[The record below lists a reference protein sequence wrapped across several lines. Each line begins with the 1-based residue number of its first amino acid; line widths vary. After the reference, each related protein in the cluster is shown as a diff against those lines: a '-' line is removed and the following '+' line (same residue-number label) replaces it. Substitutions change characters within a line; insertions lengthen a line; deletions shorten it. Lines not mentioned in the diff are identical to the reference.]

1 MRTRRGIQMVTTE
14 GEVEQP
20 YSPSNPPPGGSSGR
34 EILAVRD
41 SVSIVDG
48 EAVYI
53 PLSRSSERVIFILC
67 VSGVTPG
74 NGDLYLQY
82 MLDGSPQGAEVGLGD
97 HYFDILTADRDLLT
111 IHIRFDPTSDPTG
124 AIVFETLNF
133 GVANGSYIV
142 YSD

>member
-20 YSPSNPPPGGSSGR
+20 YSPSNPPPCGSSGR

-41 SVSIVDG
+41 SVSIIDG
-48 EAVYI
+48 EAVFI

-67 VSGVTPG
+67 VNGVTPG
-74 NGDLYLQY
+74 GALYLQY
-82 MLDGSPQGAEVGLGD
+82 MLDGSPQGTEVGLGD
-97 HYFDILTADRDLLT
+97 HYFDIATADGNVLT
-111 IHIRFDPTSDPTG
+111 IRIMFDPTG
-124 AIVFETLNF
+124 AIVFEPLNF
-133 GVANGSYIV
+133 GVAHGSCIV

>member
-34 EILAVRD
+34 EILAVSD

-48 EAVYI
+48 KAVHI
-53 PLSRSSERVIFILC
+53 PLSRSSERVIFILR
-67 VSGVTPG
+67 VIGVTPG
-74 NGDLYLQY
+74 NGCLYLQY
-82 MLDGSPQGAEVGLGD
+82 MLDGSPQGVEVGLGD
-97 HYFDILTADRDLLT
+97 QYFDIPTADGNLLT
-111 IHIRFDPTSDPTG
+111 IHILFDPTG
-124 AIVFETLNF
+124 AIVFETINF
-133 GVANGSYIV
+133 GVAHGSYIV